1 MPHQYHQ
8 NDKKTYSKSKRYRG
22 LTPLFNIKGKKMES
36 FTNLF
41 VTGIIVVATI
51 SITWALL
58 PILKADDEKK

>member
-8 NDKKTYSKSKRYRG
+8 DDKKTYSKSKRYRG

-41 VTGIIVVATI
+41 ICHRNNRSSNNKHNMGIITN
-51 SITWALL
+51 T
-58 PILKADDEKK
+58 KGR